1 MIKNLQ
7 GAMTA
12 NDIEAIGHVVAKV
25 GCSRAVARSVASKAM
40 EYLRKYNSKMGRE
53 SGVLGN
59 SHVAKPAVCV
69 DLACTCGEVI
79 LDLAVD
85 TKVLQRCSGVTA
97 PQYQRVRSIMMKML
111 GLKQHVTPR
120 DLCIQFG
127 CLKLEPILRA
137 TLEEFKLRMEDR
149 NSNAKSGKDT
159 IDIRSPKIVGAAFT
173 LVAGSYNGRP
183 VKKRLLDYLGIQNR
197 EYSNMLEI
205 MSEAM
210 HDVFFDDAVE
220 NKTDSN

>member
-12 NDIEAIGHVVAKV
+12 NDTEAIGHVVAKV

-183 VKKRLLDYLGIQNR
+183 VKKRLLDYLGIQNK

-205 MSEAM
+205 ISEVM

>member
-79 LDLAVD
+79 LYLAVD

>member
-1 MIKNLQ
+1 MS
-7 GAMTA
+7 G
-12 NDIEAIGHVVAKV
+12 NDTEAVGHVVAKI
-25 GCSRAVARSVASKAM
+25 GCSRAMARSVASKAM

-59 SHVAKPAVCV
+59 YHVAKPAVCV

-85 TKVLQRCSGVTA
+85 TKILQRCSGVT
-97 PQYQRVRSIMMKML
+97 PSQYQRVRSIMMKML
-111 GLKQHVTPR
+111 DLKQHVTPR

-137 TLEEFKLRMEDR
+137 TLEEFKLRMENGDR
-149 NSNAKSGKDT
+149 SRNCTIDENA
-159 IDIRSPKIVGAAFT
+159 IDIRSPKTVGAAFT

-183 VKKRLLDYLGIQNR
+183 VKKRLLDYLGIQNK
-197 EYSNMLEI
+197 EYSSMLET
-205 MSEAM
+205 MSEVM
-210 HDVFFDDAVE
+210 HDVFFDDTVD
-220 NKTDSN
+220 NKVHSN

>member
-25 GCSRAVARSVASKAM
+25 GCSSAVARSVASKAM

-79 LDLAVD
+79 LELAVD